1 MINIIKMD
9 LYRMFRTKSLYVIW
23 IIAAV
28 LMIGTTYLLKAEN
41 TVDEFE
47 AASKQEIEES
57 YTEGVPALGIQV
69 MIPAGSDGKITVK
82 DIFYGNAQSKFYALF
97 LVIFTVIFVM
107 ADINSGYIK
116 NIGGQIQNRGYL
128 VIAKAISLLV
138 YTVLTMAAMVLVQ
151 VLACR
156 LTLGYMEFGDI
167 KSFLVYTGIQILLH
181 YALLVICMAVAIILK
196 SSVASM
202 VIAICLCIDMM
213 VIIYS
218 AIDKVVSKMGVKDFH
233 LIKYTVTGQ
242 IAMLSQNPD
251 RKECLFAAVIAA
263 GFAVVCMAA
272 GSVVFKKRDI

>member
-1 MINIIKMD
+1 MLNIIKMD
-9 LYRMFRTKSLYVIW
+9 LYRMFRTKSLYVVW

-28 LMIGTTYLLKAEN
+28 IMIGTTYLLKAET

-47 AASKQEIEES
+47 AASQQEIEES
-57 YTEGVPALGIQV
+57 YTEGMPALGIQV

-156 LTLGYMEFGDI
+156 LLLGYMELGDI

-196 SSVASM
+196 SSVAGM
-202 VIAICLCIDMM
+202 VIAICLCMDMM

-218 AIDKVVSKMGVKDFH
+218 AIDKVVSKIGVEDFH

-242 IAMLSQNPD
+242 IAMVSQNPS
-251 RKECLFAAVIAA
+251 RKECLFAAIIAA

>member
-1 MINIIKMD
+1 MLNIIKMD

-41 TVDEFE
+41 TADEFE
-47 AASKQEIEES
+47 AASQQEIEES
-57 YTEGVPALGIQV
+57 YTEDMPALGIQV

-82 DIFYGNAQSKFYALF
+82 DIFYGNAQSKFYVLF

-151 VLACR
+151 ILACR
-156 LTLGYMEFGDI
+156 LTLGYGIWRYKRFSGVYGD
-167 KSFLVYTGIQILLH
+167 SDT
-181 YALLVICMAVAIILK
+181 
-196 SSVASM
+196 AS
-202 VIAICLCIDMM
+202 LCI
-213 VIIYS
+213 IGYLHGS
-218 AIDKVVSKMGVKDFH
+218 CN
-233 LIKYTVTGQ
+233 Y
-242 IAMLSQNPD
+242 P
-251 RKECLFAAVIAA
+251 KEQCGKHGYCNLPVH
-263 GFAVVCMAA
+263 GYD
-272 GSVVFKKRDI
+272 GYYL